1 MWSGARVVAVVV
13 AAAVWGAFAAGG
25 ASASSCTRARI
36 GGRSACIAAGQVCK
50 HKYAGQYA
58 KHGLSCTRKGHR
70 GPYRLVRVR
79 PTMTF

>member
-1 MWSGARVVAVVV
+1 VRAARLVPVVV
-13 AAAVWGAFAAGG
+13 AATVWAGLAAGG
-25 ASASSCTRARI
+25 ASAASCTRAKI

-50 HKYAGQYA
+50 HKYAAQYA

-70 GPYRLVRVR
+70 GPYRLVRVH